1 MADAGTIATMH
12 SGPGRQADSTVGG
25 AVTVTAKMTAPTVYP
40 LPGWGWWTVPLPMTV
55 TPPLVRQLPA
65 HWWQAGVV
73 SPLQSRRCPGTAR
86 LSGTVTVSG
95 SPASRW
101 VMIVE
106 RRTLEVIAVTQ
117 SAADGTWQ
125 IDHLDGA
132 SELYVAVAL
141 DAALNVAGLD
151 RLTAVAP

>member
-1 MADAGTIATMH
+1 MSHAPHAPIATACRRATRAVRA
-12 SGPGRQADSTVGG
+12 GIDRDPAFG
-25 AVTVTAKMTAPTVYP
+25 A
-40 LPGWGWWTVPLPMTV
+40 V

-132 SELYVAVAL
+132 SERYVAVAL